1 MERDRVRV
9 ELTSDPAER
18 TREQPRE
25 SVAVRE
31 PSEVFR
37 ILVLGDF
44 SGEGRASGAS
54 GQGADGPTTRSLAG
68 RSPISFDRD
77 DLDRAVRAVAPAVRL
92 RFPGADRPTEV
103 VQFESIED
111 FHPDRLYAR
120 LEVFRNLRKL
130 RRRLASAGGGGGSR
144 SPARGTGGGNG
155 GGEGID
161 TDSGT
166 ADAPP
171 AGGGLLDQVV
181 EETSGSNGDE
191 ADVVDDPPTTSDEL
205 DDFVRRIVGP
215 HLVPEPDPERMA
227 ALDRLDRTIAE
238 TMRAVLH
245 DPGFQAL
252 EASWRGAELMA
263 RRIETGRRLK
273 LALLDVSGEELR
285 RDLDPDGA
293 SEASEL
299 HRVLVEEAGGRGG
312 DAPWSLVVG
321 LHGFGPSDSEVLGR
335 LARLARAAG
344 APFVGRAT
352 LELAELD
359 VDGGT
364 LAPRSGDGPGDVN
377 GEGSGGGPEDGSEAW
392 RRLRERPEARWLGL
406 LLPRM
411 LLRPPY
417 GEATRPCES
426 FPFEEA
432 EPFGSGTAS
441 SGEAAAGPLP
451 HERYLWGEPACACA
465 VLLARSFTAS
475 GWNLR
480 PGAHRD
486 LDRLPLHTYTED
498 DEVRAKPSAEFAM
511 TERVATGLL
520 ERGFM
525 PLVWMKGRPSARLLR
540 FQSISHPPQPL
551 AGRWSEG

>member
-1 MERDRVRV
+1 M
-9 ELTSDPAER
+9 
-18 TREQPRE
+18 
-25 SVAVRE
+25 
-31 PSEVFR
+31 
-37 ILVLGDF
+37 
-44 SGEGRASGAS
+44 
-54 GQGADGPTTRSLAG
+54 
-68 RSPISFDRD
+68 
-77 DLDRAVRAVAPAVRL
+77 
-92 RFPGADRPTEV
+92 
-103 VQFESIED
+103 ED

-120 LEVFRNLRKL
+120 LEVFRDLRKL
-130 RRRLASAGGGGGSR
+130 RRRLSSTGGEGGSR
-144 SPARGTGGGNG
+144 GPDRPAGGGNG
-155 GGEGID
+155 GRDGID
-161 TDSGT
+161 ADRGNG
-166 ADAPP
+166 DAPS
-171 AGGGLLDQVV
+171 AGGGLLDRVV

-191 ADVVDDPPTTSDEL
+191 ADAIDDPPTTSEEL

-215 HLVPEPDPERMA
+215 HLVPEPDPERRA

-252 EASWRGAELMA
+252 EASWRGAEFMA

-285 RDLDPDGA
+285 RDLDAEQAPGD
-293 SEASEL
+293 SEL
-299 HRVLVEEAGGRGG
+299 HRVLVREAGGRDG

-321 LHGFGPSDSEVLGR
+321 LHAFGPSDPEVLGR
-335 LARLARAAG
+335 LATLARAAG

-352 LELAELD
+352 LELAGLD
-359 VDGGT
+359 VDGET
-364 LAPRSGDGPGDVN
+364 LVPRSGGASGN
-377 GEGSGGGPEDGSEAW
+377 GEAIDGGREGGSEAW

-406 LLPRM
+406 ALPRL

-417 GEATRPCES
+417 GESTRPCEA

-432 EPFGSGTAS
+432 EPYRSESASGE
-441 SGEAAAGPLP
+441 EAAAGPLP

-465 VLLARSFTAS
+465 VLLARSFAAS

-525 PLVWMKGRPSARLLR
+525 PLAWMKGRPSARLLR
-540 FQSISHPPQPL
+540 FQSISRPPQPL

>member
-9 ELTSDPAER
+9 DLTSDPAGER
-18 TREQPRE
+18 REQPRA

-31 PSEVFR
+31 PSEAFR

-44 SGEGRASGAS
+44 SGAGRASG
-54 GQGADGPTTRSLAG
+54 GDGRGAEDRAVRSLAD
-68 RSPISFDRD
+68 RSPIPFDRD
-77 DLDRAVRAVAPAVRL
+77 DLDRAARALAPAVRL

-103 VQFESIED
+103 VRFESIED

-120 LEVFRNLRKL
+120 LEVFRDLRGL
-130 RRRLASAGGGGGSR
+130 RRRLSSPGGAGGSGGPDR
-144 SPARGTGGGNG
+144 RTGGGNG
-155 GGEGID
+155 GGDGIEAD
-161 TDSGT
+161 RGT
-166 ADAPP
+166 GDAPS
-171 AGGGLLDQVV
+171 AGGGLLDRVV
-181 EETSGSNGDE
+181 EESSGSNGDE
-191 ADVVDDPPTTSDEL
+191 ADVIDDPPTTSDEL

-215 HLVPEPDPERMA
+215 HLVPEPDPERRA

-238 TMRAVLH
+238 TMRAVVH

-252 EASWRGAELMA
+252 EASWRCAEFMA

-285 RDLDPDGA
+285 RDLDADRAP
-293 SEASEL
+293 EASEL
-299 HRVLVEEAGGRGG
+299 HRVLVEQAGSRGG

-321 LHGFGPSDSEVLGR
+321 LHAFGPSDSEVLGR
-335 LARLARAAG
+335 LATLARAAG

-352 LELAELD
+352 RELAGLD

-364 LAPRSGDGPGDVN
+364 LAPRSGD
-377 GEGSGGGPEDGSEAW
+377 AW

-406 LLPRM
+406 ALPRL

-417 GEATRPCES
+417 GEATRPCEA

-432 EPFGSGTAS
+432 EPSRSETAS
-441 SGEAAAGPLP
+441 GEEATGGPLP

-465 VLLARSFTAS
+465 VLLARSFAAS

-525 PLVWMKGRPSARLLR
+525 PLVWMKDRPSARLLR
-540 FQSISHPPQPL
+540 FQSVARPSAPL
-551 AGRWSEG
+551 AGRWEGS

>member
-9 ELTSDPAER
+9 ELTPDSAGE

-31 PSEVFR
+31 PSQAFR

-44 SGEGRASGAS
+44 SGAARASG
-54 GQGADGPTTRSLAG
+54 GDGRGAEDRATRPLAD
-68 RSPISFDRD
+68 RSPIPFDRD
-77 DLDRAVRAVAPAVRL
+77 DLDRAVRAVAPASRL

-103 VQFESIED
+103 VRFESIED

-120 LEVFRNLRKL
+120 LEVFRDLREL
-130 RRRLASAGGGGGSR
+130 RRRLASAGDAGGSG
-144 SPARGTGGGNG
+144 SPARRTGGGNG
-155 GGEGID
+155 GGDG
-161 TDSGT
+161 TDADRGT
-166 ADAPP
+166 GDAPP
-171 AGGGLLDQVV
+171 TGGALLDRVV

-191 ADVVDDPPTTSDEL
+191 ADVIDDPPTTSDEL

-215 HLVPEPDPERMA
+215 HLVPEPDPERRA

-252 EASWRGAELMA
+252 EASWRCAEFMA

-285 RDLDPDGA
+285 RDLDAGEAPD
-293 SEASEL
+293 ASEL
-299 HRVLVEEAGGRGG
+299 RRVLVDGAGGRGG

-321 LHGFGPSDSEVLGR
+321 LHAFGPSDPEVLGR
-335 LARLARAAG
+335 LATLARAAG

-352 LELAELD
+352 LELAGLD
-359 VDGGT
+359 VDGAT
-364 LAPRSGDGPGDVN
+364 LAPRPGDASGN
-377 GEGSGGGPEDGSEAW
+377 GEGGGGGREDGSEAW

-406 LLPRM
+406 ALPRL

-417 GEATRPCES
+417 GEATRPCEA

-432 EPFGSGTAS
+432 VPSRSEAAPG
-441 SGEAAAGPLP
+441 GEAAGGPLP

-465 VLLARSFTAS
+465 VLLARSFATS

-486 LDRLPLHTYTED
+486 LDRLPLHTYSED

-540 FQSISHPPQPL
+540 FQSVARPSAPL
-551 AGRWSEG
+551 AGRWEGG

>member
-9 ELTSDPAER
+9 ELTPDPADE

-31 PSEVFR
+31 PSEAFR

-44 SGEGRASGAS
+44 SGAGRASG
-54 GQGADGPTTRSLAG
+54 GDGRGAEDRATRPLAG
-68 RSPISFDRD
+68 RSPIPFDRD
-77 DLDRAVRAVAPAVRL
+77 DLDRAVRAVAPAARL
-92 RFPGADRPTEV
+92 RFPGADRPTQV
-103 VQFESIED
+103 IRFESIQD

-120 LEVFRNLRKL
+120 LDVFRDLREL
-130 RRRLASAGGGGGSR
+130 RRRLTSAGGSGGSG

-155 GGEGID
+155 GGDGIAAD
-161 TDSGT
+161 RGSG
-166 ADAPP
+166 DAPP

-191 ADVVDDPPTTSDEL
+191 ADVTDDPPTTSDEL

-215 HLVPEPDPERMA
+215 HLVPEPDPERRA

-252 EASWRGAELMA
+252 EASWRCAEFMA

-273 LALLDVSGEELR
+273 LALLDVSGDELR
-285 RDLDPDGA
+285 RDLDAGQA
-293 SEASEL
+293 SKDAEL
-299 HRVLVEEAGGRGG
+299 HRVLVEEGGGRGG
-312 DAPWSLVVG
+312 DARWSLVVG
-321 LHGFGPSDSEVLGR
+321 LHAFGPSDPEVLGR
-335 LARLARAAG
+335 LATLARAAG

-352 LELAELD
+352 LELAGLD

-364 LAPRSGDGPGDVN
+364 LVPRSGD
-377 GEGSGGGPEDGSEAW
+377 AW

-406 LLPRM
+406 ALPRL

-417 GEATRPCES
+417 GEATRPCEA

-432 EPFGSGTAS
+432 EPSRSETAS
-441 SGEAAAGPLP
+441 DGEAAGGPLP

-465 VLLARSFTAS
+465 VLLARSFAAS

-486 LDRLPLHTYTED
+486 LERLPLHTYTED
-498 DEVRAKPSAEFAM
+498 GEVRAKPSSEFAM

-525 PLVWMKGRPSARLLR
+525 PLVWMKGRPSARLVR
-540 FQSISHPPQPL
+540 FQSISRPPQPL